1 MAHHH
6 HNHWIDS
13 SNKKGL
19 FISILLNTAIVI
31 AEFIWGI
38 TSWSLALLS
47 DAIHNLSDVASLILA
62 YIGELLWKKQ
72 PDNKHTFAFK
82 RAEVIIAFLNSI
94 VLILI
99 WFYIIY
105 EAVEIILW
113 WWEKINTYIMIIT
126 GLIWFA
132 GNFGSLLFLFKEKND
147 NLNKKAAYLHIFFDA
162 ISTFIVVICWI
173 IIYFTNWYL
182 LDPIASIIISVFV
195 IKSWYE
201 LAKDSVHI
209 LMQGV
214 PENLEL
220 SDINSTIK
228 NIENVIDV
236 HNLNVWSIDSNDV
249 FLSAH
254 IVVDDKVNTDEIIK
268 KINET
273 LHDKYEIHH
282 TSLQIEK
289 EKCK

>member
-6 HNHWIDS
+6 HHWIDS

-19 FISILLNTAIVI
+19 FISIILNSIIVI
-31 AEFIWGI
+31 AEFVWWII
-38 TSWSLALLS
+38 SWSLALLS
-47 DAIHNLSDVASLILA
+47 DAIHNLSDVASLVLA
-62 YIGELLWKKQ
+62 YIWELLGKKKE
-72 PDNKHTFAFK
+72 DKKHTFAFK

-94 VLILI
+94 ALVLI

-113 WWEKINTYIMIIT
+113 GWDKINTYIMIVT

-132 GNFGSLLFLFKEKND
+132 GNFGSLLFLFKEKDD

-182 LDPIASIIISVFV
+182 LDPIASIIISIFV

-201 LAKDSVHI
+201 LLKDSLHI
-209 LMQGV
+209 LMQWT
-214 PENLEL
+214 PEN
-220 SDINSTIK
+220 
-228 NIENVIDV
+228 IDV
-236 HNLNVWSIDSNDV
+236 DKINDYLIKLSWVKEVHDLHIWSIDSNDV

-254 IVVDDKVNTDEIIK
+254 LVVDKNINKDELIK
-268 KINET
+268 QINKY
-273 LHDKYEIHH
+273 LHDNFEIHH
-282 TSLQIEK
+282 TSLQLEE
-289 EKCK
+289 EKCS

>member
-1 MAHHH
+1 MAHT
-6 HNHWIDS
+6 HNHGVS
-13 SNKKGL
+13 MNNKKWL
-19 FISILLNTAIVI
+19 FVSIVLNSTIVI
-31 AEFIWGI
+31 AEFIGGI
-38 TSWSLALLS
+38 ISWSLALLS
-47 DAIHNLSDVASLILA
+47 DALHNLSDVASLILA

-94 VLILI
+94 ALILI

-113 WWEKINTYIMIIT
+113 WGEKINTYIMIIT

-132 GNFGSLLFLFKEKND
+132 GNFGSLLFLFKEKDD
-147 NLNKKAAYLHIFFDA
+147 NLNKKAAYLHIFFDT
-162 ISTFIVVICWI
+162 ISTFIVVICWV

-220 SDINSTIK
+220 SDINNTIK

-254 IVVDDKVNTDEIIK
+254 VVVDDKVNTDEIIK
-268 KINET
+268 KINQALNT
-273 LHDKYEIHH
+273 KYHIHH
-282 TSLQIEK
+282 TALQIEK
-289 EKCK
+289 QKCN